1 MLSHSRSL
9 CEKDMNIDDGDSE
22 NIVTRDG
29 GGNTG
34 ARVAGSGS
42 RRRDPDSAHI
52 PDPDAEKEDLDDN
65 QGYTRIT
72 RGKARSVS
80 SPMNTRVSKKAG
92 PTKAFIRISE
102 PERRMT
108 SEAPQTD
115 QLVALRGLVE
125 TLCKQVQDMRA
136 KQESTEKAQHAK
148 IDELQK
154 VVESQNRTLAA
165 LHALSEESVRKPTYS
180 EVAQAG
186 IVQPREAQKVTASCS
201 PKESSM
207 PQSVRYDERA
217 VSIDTGRSK
226 LGTTDFSVIKEKLQE
241 GLDNSRVSKGL
252 KIQFLRPGPGER
264 IEVIFEN
271 KAQAEKARKHTY
283 WATGQFSGT
292 RVQGVKWYP
301 VKCDMVA
308 KQAVLDR
315 SVADDKT
322 LSQTVCQNFSKD
334 NQAEGIDFTAAKVRW
349 LSKTDY
355 KKKVG
360 SLVIWLKSK
369 FAADHLLSTG
379 TAIFG
384 ATGAY
389 CSKWEL
395 REKELPCFNC
405 NRYGHKQAECKSKT
419 RCALCSKEHSRHNCP
434 KDTLKC
440 PSCGADGHSVMD
452 WQCPHHPNNWKY
464 VGKQRAMLSKGSNE
478 PGSTRI
484 SQEIIAKQNSGNVAN
499 SSNSN
504 LHAKDMSDNARTST
518 PKATQ
523 ATPKATQATPARNL
537 MNVTPYTRIPTA
549 QQGRSTGDRNEREID
564 MIDIDS
570 DETSDE

>member
-1 MLSHSRSL
+1 
-9 CEKDMNIDDGDSE
+9 MNIDDGGSE
-22 NIVTRDG
+22 NLVIRDSDDG
-29 GGNTG
+29 AGNTG
-34 ARVAGSGS
+34 ARVAGSAG
-42 RRRDPDSAHI
+42 RRRDPDSAYI

-72 RGKARSVS
+72 RGKARSVGS
-80 SPMNTRVSKKAG
+80 SMNTRVSKKAA
-92 PTKAFIRISE
+92 PTRAFIRISE
-102 PERRMT
+102 PERRMAP
-108 SEAPQTD
+108 EAPQTE

-125 TLCKQVQDMRA
+125 TLCKQVQEMRA
-136 KQESTEKAQHAK
+136 KQESTEKANHAK

-154 VVESQNRTLAA
+154 LVESQNRTLAA
-165 LHALSEESVRKPTYS
+165 LHALSEESVRQPTYS

-186 IVQPREAQKVTASCS
+186 IVQPREAQKVTTSSS
-201 PKESSM
+201 PKESSVQ
-207 PQSVRYDERA
+207 QSVHYDERA

-226 LGTTDFSVIKEKLQE
+226 LNTTDFSVIKAKLQE

-271 KAQAEKARKHTY
+271 KAQAEKARKHTH
-283 WATGQFSGT
+283 WATGQFRGT
-292 RVQGVKWYP
+292 RVQGEKWYP

-334 NQAEGIDFTAAKVRW
+334 NQAEGIDFTAAKVHW

-355 KKKVG
+355 KTKVG

-419 RCALCSKEHSRHNCP
+419 RCALCSGEHSRHNCP

-440 PSCGADGHSVMD
+440 PSCSADGHSVMD
-452 WQCPHHPNNWKY
+452 WQCPHHPNNWKF
-464 VGKQRAMLSKGSNE
+464 VGKQRAMLSKGGNG
-478 PGSTRI
+478 PGTTRI
-484 SQEIIAKQNSGNVAN
+484 SQEIIAKQNAGSIFDSPDP
-499 SSNSN
+499 SS
-504 LHAKDMSDNARTST
+504 HAKYTSDNARINT
-518 PKATQ
+518 PMATQ
-523 ATPKATQATPARNL
+523 ATPKATQATGARNS
-537 MNVTPYTRIPTA
+537 MNVTPYTRIPMG

-570 DETSDE
+570 DEISDE

>member
-1 MLSHSRSL
+1 
-9 CEKDMNIDDGDSE
+9 MNIDDGDSE
-22 NIVTRDG
+22 NIVIQDSEDG

-34 ARVAGSGS
+34 ARTAGSGG
-42 RRRDPDSAHI
+42 RRRDPDSAYV

-80 SPMNTRVSKKAG
+80 SPMNTRVLKKAA
-92 PTKAFIRISE
+92 PTRAFIRISE
-102 PERRMT
+102 PERRMA

-115 QLVALRGLVE
+115 QMVALRGLVE
-125 TLCKQVQDMRA
+125 TLCKQVQEMRA

-154 VVESQNRTLAA
+154 LVERQNRTLEA

-180 EVAQAG
+180 EAVQAG
-186 IVQPREAQKVTASCS
+186 TVQPREAQKVTVSSS
-201 PKESSM
+201 PKESSV
-207 PQSVRYDERA
+207 PQTVRYDERA

-226 LGTTDFSVIKEKLQE
+226 VSTTDFSDIKEKLQQ
-241 GLDNSRVSKGL
+241 GIDKAGATKGL

-283 WATGQFSGT
+283 WATGQFRGT
-292 RVQGVKWYP
+292 RVQGEKWYP

-315 SVADDKT
+315 SMADDKT

-334 NQAEGIDFTAAKVRW
+334 NQAEGIDFTATKVHW

-405 NRYGHKQAECKSKT
+405 NRYGHKQAECKSKI
-419 RCALCSKEHSRHNCP
+419 RCALCSREHSRHNCP

-478 PGSTRI
+478 PGTTRI
-484 SQEIIAKQNSGNVAN
+484 SQEIIAKRNASNTAN
-499 SSNSN
+499 
-504 LHAKDMSDNARTST
+504 T
-518 PKATQ
+518 PKSSQEIGVMPDNTRTITPRTTQ
-523 ATPKATQATPARNL
+523 ATPKSTQVTPARSRTDL
-537 MNVTPYTRIPTA
+537 RQHGQPQTA
-549 QQGRSTGDRNEREID
+549 RQGGTTGDQSEREIE
-564 MIDIDS
+564 MIDVDS
-570 DETSDE
+570 DEPFDE

>member
-1 MLSHSRSL
+1 
-9 CEKDMNIDDGDSE
+9 MNIDDGGSE
-22 NIVTRDG
+22 NLVIRDSDDG
-29 GGNTG
+29 AGNKG
-34 ARVAGSGS
+34 ARVAGSAG
-42 RRRDPDSAHI
+42 RRRDPDSAYI

-72 RGKARSVS
+72 RGKARSVG
-80 SPMNTRVSKKAG
+80 SPMNTRVSKKAA
-92 PTKAFIRISE
+92 PTRAFIRISE
-102 PERRMT
+102 PKRRMVP
-108 SEAPQTD
+108 EAPQTE

-125 TLCKQVQDMRA
+125 TLCKQVQEMRA
-136 KQESTEKAQHAK
+136 KQESTEKANHAK
-148 IDELQK
+148 IGELQK
-154 VVESQNRTLAA
+154 LVESQNRTLAA
-165 LHALSEESVRKPTYS
+165 LHALSEESVRQPTYS
-180 EVAQAG
+180 EVTQAG
-186 IVQPREAQKVTASCS
+186 IVQPREAQKVTTSSS
-201 PKESSM
+201 PKESSVQ
-207 PQSVRYDERA
+207 QSVRYDERA

-226 LGTTDFSVIKEKLQE
+226 LNTTDFSVIKAKLQE

-271 KAQAEKARKHTY
+271 KAQAEKARKHTH
-283 WATGQFSGT
+283 WATGQFRGT
-292 RVQGVKWYP
+292 RVQGEKWYP

-334 NQAEGIDFTAAKVRW
+334 NQAEGIDFTAAKVHW

-419 RCALCSKEHSRHNCP
+419 RCALCSGEHSRHNCP

-464 VGKQRAMLSKGSNE
+464 VGRQRAMLSKGSNE
-478 PGSTRI
+478 PGTTRI
-484 SQEIIAKQNSGNVAN
+484 SQEIIAKQNAGSIFN
-499 SSNSN
+499 SPDPSS
-504 LHAKDMSDNARTST
+504 HAKDTSDSARTST
-518 PKATQ
+518 PKTTQ
-523 ATPKATQATPARNL
+523 VTLKATQATPARHS
-537 MNVTPYTRIPTA
+537 MHMTPYNRIPMT
-549 QQGRSTGDRNEREID
+549 QQGGTIGDQNEHEID

-570 DETSDE
+570 DESSDE